1 MRSCRV
7 HHEDV
12 YGWQS
17 GWGRE
22 RWGGGRGVEGWVMVG
37 ASGYF
42 VNRCVHVWV
51 CGFVLYV

>member
-1 MRSCRV
+1 MKTCTDGKV
-7 HHEDV
+7 DGV
-12 YGWQS
+12 
-17 GWGRE
+17 GR
-22 RWGGGRGVEGWVMVG
+22 GGGGGGVEGWVMVG